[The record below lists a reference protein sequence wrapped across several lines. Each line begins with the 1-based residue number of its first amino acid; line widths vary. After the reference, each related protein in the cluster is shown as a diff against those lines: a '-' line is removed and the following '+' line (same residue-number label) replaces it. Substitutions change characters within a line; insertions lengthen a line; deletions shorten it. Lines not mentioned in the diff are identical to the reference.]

1 MARDGDYHR
10 KRLLGMLRASWVA
23 QACSVFTVLG
33 LPDRIA
39 AGANTAAE
47 LAAAADV
54 DPVALR
60 RLLGALAEAG
70 ILREAATDR
79 YELSPVGEYLR
90 SDVPGSVR
98 SNAVLY
104 GEEVYRSF
112 DGLLE
117 TVRTGRPSF
126 SALFGLPFYEY
137 LDRNPGFAATFN
149 AAMAAAPVSR
159 ALTADLLDGAHTVVD
174 VGGGDGGL
182 LAEALRHDP
191 QRRGVLAELPE
202 AAAQA
207 RERLAEAGVLDRVRI
222 VAGSFFDE
230 VPGGG
235 DLYVLCRVLH
245 NWNDANAGRVL
256 ARTRAAMPADARL
269 VVLEELLPATAQPL
283 TASAG
288 AWAAPRTR
296 IVDLLMLVL
305 MEGRDR
311 TAEEYTKLLA
321 DNGFAVKSV
330 TEDAIEA
337 VPA

>member
-1 MARDGDYHR
+1 
-10 KRLLGMLRASWVA
+10 MLRASWVA
-23 QACSVFTVLG
+23 QACSVFTILG

-39 AGANTAAE
+39 AGAHTAAE
-47 LAAAADV
+47 LAEAAKV

-79 YELSPVGEYLR
+79 FELSPVGEYLR
-90 SDVPGSVR
+90 SDVPGSAR

-126 SALFGLPFYEY
+126 NELFGLPFYDY
-137 LDRNPGFAATFN
+137 LDRNPGFASTFN
-149 AAMAAAPVSR
+149 EAMAAAPVSR
-159 ALTADLLDGAHTVVD
+159 CLTDGLLDGAHTIVD

-182 LAEALRHDP
+182 LAEALLRDP
-191 QRRGVLAELPE
+191 GRRGVLAELPE

-207 RERLAEAGVLDRVRI
+207 RDRLAEAGVLDRVRI
-222 VAGSFFDE
+222 VARSFFDE

-245 NWNDANAGRVL
+245 NWDDASAGRVL
-256 ARTRAAMPADARL
+256 ARVRAAMPAGARL
-269 VVLEELLPATAQPL
+269 VVLEELLPTTARPL
-283 TASAG
+283 SASAG

-296 IVDLLMLVL
+296 IVDLLMMVL

-311 TAEEYTKLLA
+311 TAEEYVKLLV
-321 DNGFAVKSV
+321 DNGFAVKGV

>member
-1 MARDGDYHR
+1 MAGDRDYHR
-10 KRLLGMLRASWVA
+10 KRLLGMLRATWVA
-23 QACSVFTVLG
+23 QACSVFTILG

-39 AGANTAAE
+39 AGETTAVE
-47 LAAAADV
+47 LAAAANV

-70 ILREAATDR
+70 ILREVTTDR

-90 SDVPGSVR
+90 SDVPGSAR
-98 SNAVLY
+98 STAVLY
-104 GEEVYRSF
+104 GQEVYRSF

-126 SALFGLPFYEY
+126 GDVFGLPFYEY
-137 LDRNPGFAATFN
+137 LDRNPDFATTFN
-149 AAMAAAPVSR
+149 TAMATAPVSR
-159 ALTADLLDGAHTVVD
+159 ALTADLLGGAHTIVD

-182 LAEALRHDP
+182 LAEVLRDDP
-191 QRRGVLAELPE
+191 DRRGVLAELPE

-222 VAGSFFDE
+222 VPGSFFDE
-230 VPGGG
+230 VPGSG
-235 DLYVLCRVLH
+235 DLYLLCRVLH

-256 ARTRAAMPADARL
+256 ERVRVAMPATARL
-269 VVLEELLPATAQPL
+269 VVLEELLPTTAQPRS
-283 TASAG
+283 ASAG